1 MKYIFSTF
9 SLLFITIFASFAV
22 SAQETETR
30 VVDEV
35 VAQVNE
41 GVITLSRIKRESK
54 MIVDD
59 AVKNGKTREEA
70 QKMVDEKQGEMIANL
85 INEELLIQRAKE
97 LGLDSQVDAQVNER
111 FVQIMKQYG
120 LKNLD
125 ALYKSMEEQGVD
137 PTEIREVWRKQAIRE
152 LVIQREVQSKEYWRP
167 SSKEL
172 RDYYDKNRA
181 RFTKPETVSY
191 SEIFLGFAGREEM
204 ATREKAKQ
212 LVAQLRG
219 GADFAKVQKENSD
232 PGVVTRGAGK
242 VEKANVAEFG
252 DLVGN
257 AIKGR
262 NVGEYTN
269 PIEAPDLGMIILR
282 IDGREQAS
290 SESHFDENAVRMA
303 ILAERAPAATK
314 DFMTTL
320 RQDSYIKIGET
331 YRPLVSPILFA
342 DERKEKPTAKAEES
356 KTKNPTAKAEE
367 TKAKN
372 PTN

>member
-1 MKYIFSTF
+1 MKYIFSIF
-9 SLLFITIFASFAV
+9 SLLFITFFASFAV

-54 MIVDD
+54 MIVDEQ
-59 AVKNGKTREEA
+59 VKAGKSREEA

-97 LGLDSQVDAQVNER
+97 LGLDTQVDAQVNER
-111 FVQIMKQYG
+111 FVQIMKQYN

-137 PTEIREVWRKQAIRE
+137 PAEIREVWRKQATRDV
-152 LVIQREVQSKEYWRP
+152 VIQREVQSKEYWKP

-172 RDYYDKNRA
+172 KDYYDKNRA
-181 RFTKPETVSY
+181 RFTKPETVSL
-191 SEIFLGFAGREEM
+191 SEIFLGFAGREET

-212 LVAQLRG
+212 LVAQLKG

-242 VEKANVAEFG
+242 VEKANVAEFPEI
-252 DLVGN
+252 VGN
-257 AIKGR
+257 GIKGR

-269 PIEAPDLGMIILR
+269 PIEAPDLGLIILR

-290 SESHFDENAVRMA
+290 SESYFDENAVRMA
-303 ILAERAPAATK
+303 ILSERAPAATK
-314 DFMTTL
+314 EFMSTL
-320 RQDSYIKIGET
+320 RQDSYIKIGEA

-342 DERKEKPTAKAEES
+342 EERKDKAPAPKTEAV
-356 KTKNPTAKAEE
+356 KTKNPTK
-367 TKAKN
+367 
-372 PTN
+372 

>member
-9 SLLFITIFASFAV
+9 SLLFIIFIASFGV

-41 GVITLSRIKRESK
+41 GVITLSRIKRETK

-59 AVKNGKTREEA
+59 AVKNGKSREEA

-85 INEELLIQRAKE
+85 INEELLIQKAKE
-97 LGLDSQVDAQVNER
+97 MGLDTQIDAQVNER
-111 FVQIMKQYG
+111 FVQIMKQYNM
-120 LKNLD
+120 KNLD

-137 PTEIREVWRKQAIRE
+137 PAEIREVWRKQATKE
-152 LVIQREVQSKEYWRP
+152 VVIQREVQSKEYWRP
-167 SSKEL
+167 DSKEL
-172 RDYYDKNRA
+172 REYFEKNKA
-181 RFTKPETVSY
+181 RFTKPETVSL
-191 SEIFLGFAGREEM
+191 SEIFIGFAGREET

-212 LVAQLRG
+212 LVAQLKAG
-219 GADFAKVQKENSD
+219 GDFAKIQKENSD
-232 PGVVTRGAGK
+232 PGVVTRQAGK
-242 VEKANVAEFG
+242 VEKANLADFPEIVT
-252 DLVGN
+252 N

-262 NVGEYTN
+262 NVGEITN

-290 SESHFDENAVRMA
+290 SESFFDENAVRMA
-303 ILAERAPAATK
+303 ILQERAPAATK
-314 DFMTTL
+314 VFMTNL

-342 DERKEKPTAKAEES
+342 EDRKEKPAAKTEEAKSKNTTA
-356 KTKNPTAKAEE
+356 KNPTAK
-367 TKAKN
+367 N
-372 PTN
+372 PTK

>member
-1 MKYIFSTF
+1 MKYICSTF
-9 SLLFITIFASFAV
+9 SLFLFIFAATFAA

-59 AVKNGKTREEA
+59 AVKNGKSRDEA

-97 LGLDSQVDAQVNER
+97 LGLDTQVDAQVNER
-111 FVQIMKQYG
+111 FVQIMKQYN

-137 PTEIREVWRKQAIRE
+137 PTEIREVWRKQATKE
-152 LVIQREVQSKEYWRP
+152 LVIQREVQSKEYWKP

-172 RDYYDKNRA
+172 RDYYEKNKA
-181 RFTKPETVSY
+181 RFTKPETVSL
-191 SEIFLGFAGREEM
+191 SEIFLGFAGREEV

-212 LVAQLRG
+212 LVAQLKG
-219 GADFAKVQKENSD
+219 GADFAKLQKENSD

-242 VEKANVAEFG
+242 IEKASVADFP
-252 DLVGN
+252 DIVKS
-257 AIKGR
+257 AMDGR
-262 NVGEYTN
+262 NIGDYTN

-282 IDGREQAS
+282 IDGREKAT
-290 SESHFDENAVRMA
+290 SESYFDESAVRMA

-314 DFMTTL
+314 EFMTTL

-331 YRPLVSPILFA
+331 YRPLVSPILYA
-342 DERKEKPTAKAEES
+342 EERKEKTAAKPEE
-356 KTKNPTAKAEE
+356 A
-367 TKAKN
+367 KAKN
-372 PTN
+372 PTK

>member
-9 SLLFITIFASFAV
+9 FLLFITIFASFAV